1 MVATAGS
8 VSNIS
13 YISWKSVQVFL
24 LCVESELEKLPLAK
38 DLQTVLEF
46 PLLTS
51 QERATAGSKS
61 GATHYLSLHMYF
73 LRGQQRRR
81 SAEKE
86 ATRVPSS
93 FSVGSGQPMIPR
105 KTAEKKWAGE
115 YID

>member
-8 VSNIS
+8 VSNIR

-51 QERATAGSKS
+51 QERATADSKS
-61 GATHYLSLHMYF
+61 GATHYLSL
-73 LRGQQRRR
+73 LSAR

-86 ATRVPSS
+86 VSREGGHQSPIFLLSRIWPTNDTKEDS
-93 FSVGSGQPMIPR
+93 R
-105 KTAEKKWAGE
+105 KEMGRG
-115 YID
+115 IH

>member
-61 GATHYLSLHMYF
+61 GATHYLSL
-73 LRGQQRRR
+73 LSAR

-93 FSVGSGQPMIPR
+93 FAVGSGQPMIPR